1 MLSAVPLYARQGKT
15 WPSRLFGRHCGCGV
29 CLEELPL
36 SPALLALGQ
45 DGHSIVFADIKL
57 RVSGLEML
65 SETVFLGSFS
75 GPASSLLKLP
85 SFQISRLKFDITF
98 FKKKGIDTSR
108 LTYKRLYDY
117 NDMVDG
123 RLD

>member
-1 MLSAVPLYARQGKT
+1 MLSAVSLYARQGKM
-15 WPSRLFGRHCGCGV
+15 WPSRLFGRPCNCSV
-29 CLEELPL
+29 SLELPL
-36 SPALLALGQ
+36 SPALLARGQ

-65 SETVFLGSFS
+65 SETVFLGSFW

-98 FKKKGIDTSR
+98 VKKKGIDTSR
-108 LTYKRLYDY
+108 LTCKQAGDYD
-117 NDMVDG
+117 
-123 RLD
+123 LTIW